1 VNDERLVAL
10 GEVLRSDFE
19 NLLGQYT
26 TGWLTND
33 YLTVE
38 DWKHLANLEAEL
50 SCFLQFGYE
59 LAALETWLTSG
70 FMPGDLPEF
79 GAVSGE
85 WTDRGGVPV
94 SRWPSQVSSHS
105 PNGLS
110 ESNSA
115 ISSYFQQKHSS
126 MENVPDYGQPAI
138 PSVLD
143 NRPPKEPSRA
153 STKILDIDQVKAE
166 INPEQMQT
174 PSPNGDASLTA
185 VGQAVAP
192 KGIKELANF
201 LASEEPQKDILNH
214 SLSMPLLDTEEA
226 TNKTNLEQGRSLK
239 GLKDLA
245 NFLASE
251 QPQKNAFN
259 RNEEQ
264 PSHLPYALSFD
275 ALINQQEQAIAPQI
289 QTESAPVFPSPNSD
303 YWESQET
310 GVLNREVL
318 QEEAEPSSISKA
330 AFDSGWYDWIPTI
343 TAGEASEQSRISA
356 HPSESWQQPLN
367 RGSSIEDY
375 NRPSHQASRR
385 TEQIVRL
392 NQQDVLAAQHLAIQ
406 GNSTQDQTT
415 GDGLSPESLLSK
427 DTALQIEMEPTPVM
441 SVTNNPEIDLDLI
454 LEAIAQ
460 EINREY
466 RRFYGS

>member
-1 VNDERLVAL
+1 MNDERLVAL

-79 GAVSGE
+79 GAGSGE

-94 SRWPSQVSSHS
+94 SRWPSPVSSHS

-115 ISSYFQQKHSS
+115 SSSCFQQKHSS

-143 NRPPKEPSRA
+143 NRPPQKPSKV
-153 STKILDIDQVKAE
+153 STKSLDIEQVKAE
-166 INPEQMQT
+166 IKPEQMQM
-174 PSPNGDASLTA
+174 PSPHGDASLTA

-192 KGIKELANF
+192 KGIKDLANF
-201 LASEEPQKDILNH
+201 LVSEQAQKDILNH

-226 TNKTNLEQGRSLK
+226 TIKTKFEQGRSLK
-239 GLKDLA
+239 GLKELA
-245 NFLASE
+245 NLLASE

-275 ALINQQEQAIAPQI
+275 ALTNQQEQAIAPEI
-289 QTESAPVFPSPNSD
+289 QTESAPMFPSQTTD
-303 YWESQET
+303 DWESQET
-310 GVLNREVL
+310 GVLHREVL
-318 QEEAEPSSISKA
+318 QEKAERSISKA
-330 AFDSGWYDWIPTI
+330 AFDSGWSDWIPTI
-343 TAGEASEQSRISA
+343 TAGEASERSRISD
-356 HPSESWQQPLN
+356 HSSESWQQPVN

-375 NRPSHQASRR
+375 NRPSHQASHPV
-385 TEQIVRL
+385 QPIVRL
-392 NQQDVLAAQHLAIQ
+392 NQQDVVAAQHLAIQ
-406 GNSTQDQTT
+406 ANSTPDQIT
-415 GDGLSPESLLSK
+415 GDSLSPESLFST
-427 DTALQIEMEPTPVM
+427 DTKLQIEMESTPAM
-441 SVTNNPEIDLDLI
+441 SVSNSPEIDLDLI
-454 LEAIAQ
+454 LEAIVQ